1 MISAF
6 SYRDKRRDIGLCLQD
21 TWDRTVC
28 IENVEVTLR
37 SKLFPALEEVLG
49 CHLCGLKELVQH
61 HREFDCNVLKSS
73 TISVHTQSVI
83 GIYSKA

>member
-1 MISAF
+1 MT
-6 SYRDKRRDIGLCLQD
+6 G
-21 TWDRTVC
+21 C

-61 HREFDCNVLKSS
+61 HREFHCNVLKSS
-73 TISVHTQSVI
+73 TISVHT
-83 GIYSKA
+83 